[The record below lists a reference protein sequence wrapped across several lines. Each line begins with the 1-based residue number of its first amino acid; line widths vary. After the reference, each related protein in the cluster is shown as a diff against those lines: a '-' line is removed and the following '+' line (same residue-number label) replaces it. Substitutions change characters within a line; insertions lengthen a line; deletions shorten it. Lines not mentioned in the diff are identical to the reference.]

1 MRGRAVLRLGMVI
14 GALLALTACG
24 QMEGIKKQL
33 GMTKQAPDEFRVVS
47 RAPLSLP
54 PEFTLR
60 PPAPGAVRPQEGS
73 ATDRA
78 RQAIFRIDQP
88 ESKSDVF
95 DRTFQVDGRSLGEVS
110 LLKAAGADKIDP
122 DIRLVVNRETNL
134 INAGSDDFVESLI
147 FWRDKEMPG
156 TIIDASAE
164 ARRLRENAA
173 LGKNVTSG
181 ETPTIE
187 RRKKGLFEGLF

>member
-122 DIRLVVNRETNL
+122 DIRLVVNRETNQ
-134 INAGSDDFVESLI
+134 INAGSDGFVEALI

-187 RRKKGLFEGLF
+187 RRQKGLFEGLF

>member
-14 GALLALTACG
+14 GTLLALTACG